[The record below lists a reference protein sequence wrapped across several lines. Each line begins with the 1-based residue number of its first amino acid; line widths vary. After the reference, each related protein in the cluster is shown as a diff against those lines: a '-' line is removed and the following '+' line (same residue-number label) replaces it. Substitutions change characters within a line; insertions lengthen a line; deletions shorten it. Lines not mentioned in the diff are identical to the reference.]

1 MMAMSGKNL
10 QATRAYNRKCYFRDY
25 NRNVGR
31 VITLFPRGK
40 ADTPIEKSRN
50 ATPAMVIGLCM
61 RESAGLT
68 VMTMI
73 GLRRHTNLSE
83 CVQSLSPGGNV
94 AI

>member
-1 MMAMSGKNL
+1 MW
-10 QATRAYNRKCYFRDY
+10 
-25 NRNVGR
+25 R
-31 VITLFPRGK
+31 VITLIPRGK

-83 CVQSLSPGGNV
+83 CVQSLAPGGNV
-94 AI
+94 AIYAVYNRVTDGGGRGNNQT